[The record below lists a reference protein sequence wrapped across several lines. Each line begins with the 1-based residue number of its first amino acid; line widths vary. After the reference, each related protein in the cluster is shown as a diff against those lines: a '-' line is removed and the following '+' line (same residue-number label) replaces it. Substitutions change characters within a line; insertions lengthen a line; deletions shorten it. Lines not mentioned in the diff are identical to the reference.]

1 MLPDEP
7 AVEDLEDVNSS
18 ESDGNA
24 SAEETVSED
33 VFDDPGSEPDE
44 DSSNE
49 SSDEE
54 SEESSDDDEYE
65 EPSGDE
71 SDGDSEDRTS
81 SSAPSRKKG
90 AYVCGSCG
98 KDIAGNAKDP
108 VTHTSYGRL
117 HYKCLQAVSTGKA
130 PRVARS
136 KPRLSDASIQNVAKA
151 VKTAPKT
158 PLKAEALPKVEKAE
172 KAAPAPNKKLSHKAK
187 LEEMKRRFEK
197 MQALA
202 GDDSSGDDDDV

>member
-1 MLPDEP
+1 MLPDDPPDES
-7 AVEDLEDVNSS
+7 AVEDLASEDSDLS
-18 ESDGNA
+18 ESD
-24 SAEETVSED
+24 ETLSSDKNES
-33 VFDDPGSEPDE
+33 DDPGDGLEDSDE
-44 DSSNE
+44 DE
-49 SSDEE
+49 SDEE
-54 SEESSDDDEYE
+54 SDNDSSD
-65 EPSGDE
+65 EPSSG
-71 SDGDSEDRTS
+71 
-81 SSAPSRKKG
+81 SAPSRKKG

-98 KDIAGNAKDP
+98 KDIAGNVKDP

-158 PLKAEALPKVEKAE
+158 SPKVEAPPKPAKAEKAE
-172 KAAPAPNKKLSHKAK
+172 KAAPVSSKKLSHKAK
-187 LEEMKRRFEK
+187 LEEMKRKFEK

-202 GDDSSGDDDDV
+202 GDAPEDDEDL